1 MIKGIENIAGGLA
14 GAAVLNILH
23 ETVKRLD
30 ADAPRV
36 DLVGE
41 EALSKSLESI
51 GVEPP
56 KGDALFGA
64 TLVAD
69 IFSNAL
75 YFSAVGTGKKK
86 NLLLLGAGY
95 DLAAGIGAITLT
107 KPLGLD
113 DRPINRTAK
122 TKALTVAFYLVGG
135 LVSALT
141 IKGLRKKTTRFI

>member
-1 MIKGIENIAGGLA
+1 MKGIENLAGGLA
-14 GAAVLNILH
+14 GALVLNILH
-23 ETVKRLD
+23 ETVKRMD
-30 ADAPRV
+30 KDAPRV

-41 EALSKSLESI
+41 EALSKSLETV

-64 TLVAD
+64 TLAAD
-69 IFSNAL
+69 VFSNAL
-75 YFSAVGTGKKK
+75 YFSAVGAGKKK

-95 DLAAGIGAITLT
+95 GLAAGVGALTLT
-107 KPLGLD
+107 KPLGLKD
-113 DRPINRTAK
+113 APVNRTTK

-141 IKGLRKKTTRFI
+141 IRALRKKRTFSI